1 MEKILFTRAGIV
13 GRPNVGKST
22 FFNCLLGR
30 TRAIVGDFAGVTRDY
45 KEEILDLKKFQI
57 QLVDTAGL
65 KSSLITSQDK
75 MINRHTLNLINQLD
89 IILFVIDGREGV
101 TIEDKEIFQVCR
113 KLNKLTI
120 LIVNKVETTAIE
132 QRFLHEDTNFFGL
145 PDHICVSSEHRM
157 GIENVID
164 TLIEICQENDFKTVT
179 KENIDI
185 EKKPINIA
193 IVGRPN
199 VGKSTLVNSIIK
211 QQRFVTGPEAGLTRD
226 SNFVFFN
233 WDDDF
238 FKIYDTA
245 GARKKRKIDNF
256 LEKESVKETLRAIK
270 FAHIVILVLEPNE
283 LLNAQDQKLASLCER
298 EGRGIVFVVNKS
310 DQIRDK
316 KIVDQKLKYTIQKS
330 LPQFKGAYITYI
342 SALKSI
348 GLDNIR
354 KNVMKSYSNWNFR
367 QSTSYLNAWLKEK
380 IEKHAPPTNS
390 EKRRIKLKYIVQS
403 NSRPPTIKIFTS
415 HNGIVSKSYKKYLEN
430 SLREDFELLSTPIRI
445 IFKSGDNPFTVSK

>member
-1 MEKILFTRAGIV
+1 MFTRVGIV

-45 KEEILDLKKFQI
+45 KEELLDLKNFQI

-65 KSSLITSQDK
+65 KSSLITAQDK
-75 MINRHTLNLINQLD
+75 MINKHTLDLIGKLD

-101 TIEDKEIFQVCR
+101 TVEDKEIFQVCR
-113 KLNKLTI
+113 KLNKFTI
-120 LIVNKVETTAIE
+120 VIVNKVETTAIE
-132 QRFLHEDTNFFGL
+132 QRFLQEDTSFFGVPNL
-145 PDHICVSSEHRM
+145 IFVSSEHRL
-157 GIENVID
+157 GTEDVIT
-164 TLIEICQENDFKTVT
+164 TLTDVCKKNNFKSVT
-179 KENIDI
+179 KDNLDND
-185 EKKPINIA
+185 KKPINIA
-193 IVGRPN
+193 VVGRPN

-226 SNFVFFN
+226 TNFVFFN
-233 WDDDF
+233 WNNDL

-245 GARKKRKIDNF
+245 GARKKRKIYNF

-270 FAHIVILVLEPNE
+270 FAHIVILVLEPDE

-298 EGRGIVFVVNKS
+298 EGRAIVFVVNKS
-310 DQIRDK
+310 DQILNK
-316 KIVDQKLKYTIQKS
+316 KIVDQKLKDTIQKS

-348 GLDNIR
+348 GLDRIR
-354 KNVMKSYSNWNFR
+354 DNVMKSYSNWNFI
-367 QSTSYLNAWLKEK
+367 QSTSNLNAWLKQK
-380 IEKHAPPTNS
+380 MEKHAPPTNS

-415 HNGIVSKSYKKYLEN
+415 HNGIVSKSYKRYLEN
-430 SLREDFELLSTPIRI
+430 SLREDFELLGTPIRI
-445 IFKSGDNPFTVSK
+445 IFKSGNNPFTVGKH

>member
-1 MEKILFTRAGIV
+1 MFTRAGIV

-22 FFNCLLGR
+22 LFNCLLGR

-45 KEEILDLKKFQI
+45 KEELLDLRNFQI

-65 KSSLITSQDK
+65 KSSLITEQEQT
-75 MINRHTLNLINQLD
+75 INRHTLNLIDQLD

-101 TIEDKEIFQVCR
+101 TLEDKEIFQACR

-120 LIVNKVETTAIE
+120 LVVNKVETTLIE
-132 QRFLHEDTNFFGL
+132 KRFLQEDINFFGL
-145 PDHICVSSEHRM
+145 INIIFVSSEHRI
-157 GIENVID
+157 GVENVLNALVD
-164 TLIEICQENDFKTVT
+164 ICQENELELT
-179 KENIDI
+179 KKEQKNN
-185 EKKPINIA
+185 EKKSINIA

-199 VGKSTLVNSIIK
+199 VGKSTLVNAIIK
-211 QQRFVTGPEAGLTRD
+211 QQRFVTGPQAGLTRD

-233 WDDDF
+233 WGNNF

-270 FAHIVILVLEPNE
+270 FAEIVILVLEPDE

-298 EGRGIVFVVNKS
+298 EGRAIVFVVNKS
-310 DQIRDK
+310 DKILDK
-316 KIVDQKLKYTIQKS
+316 RFVDEKLKKTISKS
-330 LPQFKGAYITYI
+330 LPQFKGASISYI
-342 SALKSI
+342 SGLRSE
-348 GLDNIR
+348 GLDKLR
-354 KNVMKSYSNWNFR
+354 ENVMKAYSNWNFR
-367 QSTSYLNAWLKEK
+367 QSTSNLNTWLKEK
-380 IEKHAPPTNS
+380 LDKHAPPTNS

-415 HNGIVSKSYKKYLEN
+415 HNGIVSKSYKRYLEN
-430 SLREDFELLSTPIRI
+430 SFREDFELLGTPIRI
-445 IFKSGDNPFTVSK
+445 IFKSGDNPFTFSKH

>member
-1 MEKILFTRAGIV
+1 LLTRVGIV

-45 KEEILDLKKFQI
+45 KEELLDLKNFQI

-65 KSSLITSQDK
+65 KSSLITAQEK
-75 MINRHTLNLINQLD
+75 MINKHTLDLMNQLD
-89 IILFVIDGREGV
+89 IFLFVIDGREGV

-113 KLNKLTI
+113 KLNKFII
-120 LIVNKVETTAIE
+120 LIINKIETTAIE
-132 QRFLHEDTNFFGL
+132 QRFLQEDTSFFGV
-145 PDHICVSSEHRM
+145 PNFIFVSSEHRL
-157 GIENVID
+157 GIEDVINALMD
-164 TLIEICQENDFKTVT
+164 VCQKNNFKSVIKDNLDND
-179 KENIDI
+179 
-185 EKKPINIA
+185 KKPINIA
-193 IVGRPN
+193 VVGRPN
-199 VGKSTLVNSIIK
+199 VGKSTLINSIVK

-233 WDDDF
+233 WNNDL

-245 GARKKRKIDNF
+245 GARKKRKIYSF

-270 FAHIVILVLEPNE
+270 FAHIVILVLEPDE

-298 EGRGIVFVVNKS
+298 EGRAIVFVVNKS
-310 DQIRDK
+310 DQILNK
-316 KIVDQKLKYTIQKS
+316 KIVDQKLKDTIQKS

-348 GLDNIR
+348 GLDKIR
-354 KNVMKSYSNWNFR
+354 ENVMKSYSNWNFK
-367 QSTSYLNAWLKEK
+367 QSTSNLNAWLKQKMER
-380 IEKHAPPTNS
+380 HAPPTNS

-415 HNGIVSKSYKKYLEN
+415 HNGIVSKSYKRYLEN
-430 SLREDFELLSTPIRI
+430 SLREDFELFGSPIRI
-445 IFKSGDNPFTVSK
+445 IFKSGNNPFTVSKH

>member
-1 MEKILFTRAGIV
+1 MLARAGIV

-45 KEEILDLKKFQI
+45 KEELLDLRNFQL

-65 KSSLITSQDK
+65 KSSLITAQDK
-75 MINRHTLNLINQLD
+75 MINEHTLDLIKQLD

-120 LIVNKVETTAIE
+120 IVVNKVETKTVE
-132 QRFLHEDTNFFGL
+132 QKILEEDIKFFGL
-145 PDHICVSSEHRM
+145 AKILYVSSEHKI
-157 GIENVID
+157 GIENVINA
-164 TLIEICQENDFKTVT
+164 LFEICQENELNFI
-179 KENIDI
+179 KEEDLGS

-199 VGKSTLVNSIIK
+199 VGKSTLVNSIINQK
-211 QQRFVTGPEAGLTRD
+211 RFVTGPEAGLTRD

-233 WDDDF
+233 WDSDL

-270 FAHIVILVLEPNE
+270 FAQIVILVLEPDE
-283 LLNAQDQKLASLCER
+283 LLNAQDQKLAALCER
-298 EGRGIVFVVNKS
+298 EGRAIVFAVNKS
-310 DQIRDK
+310 D
-316 KIVDQKLKYTIQKS
+316 KISDRKVIDQKLKNSIQKS

-342 SALKSI
+342 SAIKSD
-348 GLDNIR
+348 GLNNLRENI
-354 KNVMKSYSNWNFR
+354 MKSYLNWNFK
-367 QSTSYLNAWLKEK
+367 QSTSNLNAWLKEK
-380 IEKHAPPTNS
+380 LEKHVPPTNS

-415 HNGIVSKSYKKYLEN
+415 HNGIVSKSYKRYLEN
-430 SLREDFELLSTPIRI
+430 SFREDFELLGTPIRI
-445 IFKSGDNPFTVSK
+445 IFKSGDNPFTASKH

>member
-1 MEKILFTRAGIV
+1 MLARAGIV

-45 KEEILDLKKFQI
+45 KEELLDLRNFQI

-65 KSSLITSQDK
+65 KSSLITAQDK
-75 MINRHTLNLINQLD
+75 MINGHTLDLIKQLD

-120 LIVNKVETTAIE
+120 VVVNKVETKTVE
-132 QRFLHEDTNFFGL
+132 QKILEEDIKFFGL
-145 PDHICVSSEHRM
+145 AKILYVSSEHKI
-157 GIENVID
+157 GIENVINA
-164 TLIEICQENDFKTVT
+164 LFEICQENELNFI
-179 KENIDI
+179 KEDDLGS

-199 VGKSTLVNSIIK
+199 VGKSTLVNSIINQK
-211 QQRFVTGPEAGLTRD
+211 RFVTGPEAGLTRD

-233 WDDDF
+233 WDSDL

-270 FAHIVILVLEPNE
+270 FAQIVILVLEPDE

-298 EGRGIVFVVNKS
+298 EGRAIVFAVNKS
-310 DQIRDK
+310 D
-316 KIVDQKLKYTIQKS
+316 KILDRKVVDQKLKNSIQKS

-342 SALKSI
+342 SAIKSD
-348 GLDNIR
+348 GLNNLRENI
-354 KNVMKSYSNWNFR
+354 MKSYLNWNFK
-367 QSTSYLNAWLKEK
+367 QSTSNLNAWLKEK
-380 IEKHAPPTNS
+380 LEKHVPPTNS

-415 HNGIVSKSYKKYLEN
+415 HNGIVSKSYKRYLEN
-430 SLREDFELLSTPIRI
+430 SFREDFELLGTPIRI
-445 IFKSGDNPFTVSK
+445 IFKSGDNPFTASKH

>member
-1 MEKILFTRAGIV
+1 MFTRAGIV

-22 FFNCLLGR
+22 FFNSLLGR

-45 KEEILDLKKFQI
+45 KEELLELKNFQI

-75 MINRHTLNLINQLD
+75 MINSHTLNLINQLD
-89 IILFVIDGREGV
+89 IILFVVDGREGV

-120 LIVNKVETTAIE
+120 LVVNKVETTAVE
-132 QRFLHEDTNFFGL
+132 KKFLQEDTNFFGL
-145 PDHICVSSEHRM
+145 ANIICVSSEHRI
-157 GIENVID
+157 GIDNVINALFD
-164 TLIEICQENDFKTVT
+164 LCQEHKLGS
-179 KENIDI
+179 KEKNIIDH

-226 SNFVFFN
+226 TNFVFFN
-233 WDDDF
+233 WDNDF

-270 FAHIVILVLEPNE
+270 FAQVVILVLEPDE

-298 EGRGIVFVVNKS
+298 EGRAIVFVVNKS
-310 DQIRDK
+310 D
-316 KIVDQKLKYTIQKS
+316 KILDRKFVDQKLKDSIQKS

-342 SALKSI
+342 SALNSI
-348 GLDNIR
+348 GLDKIR
-354 KNVMKSYSNWNFR
+354 VNVMKSYSNWNFK
-367 QSTSYLNAWLKEK
+367 QSTSNLNAWLKDK
-380 IEKHAPPTNS
+380 MEKHAPPTNS

-415 HNGIVSKSYKKYLEN
+415 HNGIVSKSYKRYLEN
-430 SLREDFELLSTPIRI
+430 SFKEDFELLGTPIRI
-445 IFKSGDNPFTVSK
+445 IFKSGDNPFTVSKQ

>member
-1 MEKILFTRAGIV
+1 MFKRAGIV

-45 KEEILDLKKFQI
+45 KEELLDLKNFQI
-57 QLVDTAGL
+57 QLIDTAGL
-65 KSSLITSQDK
+65 KSSLITPQDK

-89 IILFVIDGREGV
+89 IILFVLDGREGV
-101 TIEDKEIFQVCR
+101 TIEDREIFQECR
-113 KLNKLTI
+113 KLNKLTL
-120 LIVNKVETTAIE
+120 LIVNKVETTTIE
-132 QRFLHEDTNFFGL
+132 QRFLQEDTNFFGL
-145 PDHICVSSEHRM
+145 ANLFFVSSEHRI
-157 GIENVID
+157 GIENVMSALLD
-164 TLIEICQENDFKTVT
+164 IC
-179 KENIDI
+179 KENKFNSVPRDDIDH

-233 WDDDF
+233 WDNDL

-256 LEKESVKETLRAIK
+256 LEKESVKETLRAVK

-298 EGRGIVFVVNKS
+298 EGRAIVFVVNKS
-310 DQIRDK
+310 DQILDK
-316 KIVDQKLKYTIQKS
+316 KTVDQKLKGIIQKS
-330 LPQFKGAYITYI
+330 LPQFKGAYVTFI

-348 GLDNIR
+348 GLDKVR
-354 KNVMKSYSNWNFR
+354 ESVMKSYSNWNFR
-367 QSTSYLNAWLKEK
+367 QSTSNLNAWLKEK

-415 HNGIVSKSYKKYLEN
+415 HNGIVSKSYKRYLEN

-445 IFKSGDNPFTVSK
+445 IFKSGDNPFTVSKS

>member
-1 MEKILFTRAGIV
+1 MFARAGIV

-45 KEEILDLKKFQI
+45 KEELLDLRNFQI

-65 KSSLITSQDK
+65 KSSLITAQDK
-75 MINRHTLNLINQLD
+75 MINGHTLDLVKKLD

-113 KLNKLTI
+113 KLNKLTM
-120 LIVNKVETTAIE
+120 LIVNKVETKTVEEKILE
-132 QRFLHEDTNFFGL
+132 EDTNFFGL
-145 PDHICVSSEHRM
+145 TKIFYVSSEHRI
-157 GIENVID
+157 GIENVINALLD
-164 TLIEICQENDFKTVT
+164 VCQENELNFT
-179 KENIDI
+179 KKDHLGD

-199 VGKSTLVNSIIK
+199 VGKSTLVNSIINQK
-211 QQRFVTGPEAGLTRD
+211 RFVTGPEAGLTRD

-233 WDDDF
+233 WHNDF

-245 GARKKRKIDNF
+245 GARKKRKIDNV

-270 FAHIVILVLEPNE
+270 FSQIVILVLEPDE

-298 EGRGIVFVVNKS
+298 EGRAIVFAVNKT
-310 DQIRDK
+310 DK
-316 KIVDQKLKYTIQKS
+316 ILNRKVVDQKLKDSIQKS

-342 SALKSI
+342 SAIKSI
-348 GLDNIR
+348 GLDKLR
-354 KNVMKSYSNWNFR
+354 ENVMKSYFNWNFK
-367 QSTSYLNAWLKEK
+367 QSTSNLNAWLKEK
-380 IEKHAPPTNS
+380 LEKHAPPTNS

-415 HNGIVSKSYKKYLEN
+415 HNGIVSKSYKRYLEN
-430 SLREDFELLSTPIRI
+430 SFREDFELLSTPIRI
-445 IFKSGDNPFTVSK
+445 IFKSGDNPFTGGKH